1 MTAADLNLETV
12 ENDVTK
18 TLDANIERLDQA
30 LADITARRTKL
41 IECRAVMLATA
52 ERSVAK
58 PTRDVKPKPK
68 PVMKHRAN
76 SRRADLTQDE
86 IEEIRLYATQG
97 VSHAEIASYYEH
109 TNISRSTVSNIVNRK
124 GYYATV

>member
-1 MTAADLNLETV
+1 MTAAELKLETV
-12 ENDVTK
+12 EQDVTK
-18 TLDANIERLDQA
+18 TLDANIARLDQA

-41 IECRAVMLATA
+41 IECSAVMLATVERTVA
-52 ERSVAK
+52 EPV
-58 PTRDVKPKPK
+58 RDVKPTPK
-68 PVMKHRAN
+68 PVVKRRAS